1 MITLK
6 YDIEKAG
13 KKIGTIEWTDN
24 PEDNWKYEGLPQ
36 KIKEF
41 FETTDKKVLAE
52 LDSIRDKGKVTGY
65 KSKRTEQAHFDFIE
79 VDILPT
85 NNTFVDV
92 VGDALGRK
100 LGDDDNGYWV
110 WRTAIIKD
118 GVKIGE

>member
-1 MITLK
+1 MDGNKTKGKKIVITLK
-6 YDIEKAG
+6 YNIEKAG
-13 KKIGTIEWTDN
+13 KKIGTIEWTDTSK
-24 PEDNWKYEGLPQ
+24 DNWKYET
-36 KIKEF
+36 E
-41 FETTDKKVLAE
+41 DKKVLAE

-65 KSKRTEQAHFDFIE
+65 TSKRTEDAHFDFIE